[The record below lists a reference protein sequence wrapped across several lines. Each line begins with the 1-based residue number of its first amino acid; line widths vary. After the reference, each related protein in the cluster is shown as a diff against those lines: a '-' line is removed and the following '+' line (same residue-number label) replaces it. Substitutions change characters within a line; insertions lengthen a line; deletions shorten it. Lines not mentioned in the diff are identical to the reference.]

1 VANNFQ
7 NSDLFWALRGGGGGS
22 WGVVLNATIRT
33 FPDPP
38 VAVQSLTVSTANYTG
53 FWKFVEEFHA
63 QLPAVDDAG
72 GSGYYFLSSAAAG
85 NVSNI
90 RIALFFVGHTNET
103 AMAKVMDPLIQYA
116 NEILGSSSVVSL
128 RSQAPA
134 FKYVIDVLL
143 PSDSDTGGGI
153 ARIGSRLVSRR
164 LLSRRTGAAAL
175 MDSFKQFFA
184 LGVGAGATITG
195 HVVAGGQVARNA
207 RLDVAVNP
215 AWRRTL
221 THLSWGLSW
230 PSTATVEEQRA
241 VERRITDVV
250 VPLFSRLEPDM
261 GAYLNEAD
269 ASERDFQ
276 RSFWGDNY
284 PRLRKVKKR
293 WDPEGIF
300 ITRKGVGSED
310 WDEDGLCRVQRC
322 G

>member
-22 WGVVLNATIRT
+22 WGVVLNVTIRT

-53 FWKFVEEFHA
+53 FWNFVEEFHA

-116 NEILGSSSVVSL
+116 NETLGSSSVVSL

-143 PSDSDTGGGI
+143 PGDSDTGGGI

-184 LGVGAGATITG
+184 PGIGAGATITG

-221 THLSWGLSW
+221 THLAGGLSW

-310 WDEDGLCRVQRC
+310 WDEDGLCRV
-322 G
+322 